1 MDLTV
6 VVPCFNEQDGL
17 PRLHAE
23 LLRVLPGV
31 APEYEVVAVD
41 DGSTDRTLP
50 TLRELAAS
58 DPRFRYLSLSR
69 NFGKEAAVLAGL
81 RRAHGRRVVIMD
93 ADLQHPPE
101 LLGRMLA
108 VLDSGHDQVVACRD
122 RSGEPLSRR
131 LPARVFYRL
140 LNRFCEIRVPDGA
153 GDFRMLTRR
162 AVQALLALPEQ
173 HRFSKGLFAWIGF
186 DTAHVPF
193 SGGARHGGRSR
204 WTWRAL
210 VEHGLDGLF
219 SFHRRPLRLA
229 GYLGALVATAGA
241 VQALRV
247 FATGGPLLPSL
258 LLWASGVQL
267 LLFGV
272 VGEYLGRIH
281 LETMGRPHF
290 LVKESGGLALGIGP
304 ATPDRGYDVLCAP
317 PAERV

>member
-6 VVPCFNEQDGL
+6 VVPCFNEQDGI

-31 APEYEVVAVD
+31 APDYEVVAVD

-50 TLRELAAS
+50 RLRELAAS

-131 LPARVFYRL
+131 LPARFFYRL
-140 LNRFCEIRVPDGA
+140 LNRFCEVRVPDGA

-193 SGGARHGGRSR
+193 RGGARQGGRSR

-210 VEHGLDGLF
+210 VEHGADGLF
-219 SFHRRPLRLA
+219 SFHRKPLRGA
-229 GYLGALVATAGA
+229 GCVGALVATAGA
-241 VQALRV
+241 VQALREL
-247 FATGGPLLPSL
+247 AGGGPLLAPVLLCAAGVQML
-258 LLWASGVQL
+258 LL
-267 LLFGV
+267 GV

-290 LVKESGGLALGIGP
+290 LVKESGGLARGIGGS
-304 ATPDRGYDVLCAP
+304 AGDRGYDALCAAS
-317 PAERV
+317 AERV